1 MTLKAAM
8 TALAAAAVALGLAAC
23 GGSSKAGGVML
34 APGQG
39 ATNTTVATAPATTT
53 TTPTTTTVTV
63 TTPTS
68 GPLATEPVIKKPTTA
83 APKTLII
90 KDLITGTGATAEQG
104 DTVYVNYVGALFN
117 NAKVFDASWKDTPGK
132 AISFPLTSGSV
143 ISGWVKGLQG
153 MKVGGRRELIIP
165 PSDGYGK
172 AGSPPT
178 IPANST
184 LIFIV
189 DLLKVTK

>member
-1 MTLKAAM
+1 MTLKAM
-8 TALAAAAVALGLAAC
+8 TTAVAAAAVALGLAAC
-23 GGSSKAGGVML
+23 GGSTPAAGVMQ
-34 APGQG
+34 APGGG
-39 ATNTTVATAPATTT
+39 ATNTTVATVPATTT
-53 TTPTTTTVTV
+53 STTTTVTV

-83 APKTLII
+83 APKTLVI

-172 AGSPPT
+172 AGSGST
-178 IPANST
+178 IPPNST

-189 DLLKVTK
+189 DLLKVVK